1 MVESVRRFSSGGSN
15 SGRIAIPRFIG
26 KIFQHHIFMMVA
38 DSLNF
43 NKVQYLEQSS
53 YFLYQ
58 SSGQGFNF
66 ASSGK

>member
-1 MVESVRRFSSGGSN
+1 
-15 SGRIAIPRFIG
+15 
-26 KIFQHHIFMMVA
+26 MMVA

-43 NKVQYLEQSS
+43 NKVQYLEQST

-66 ASSGK
+66 DSSGKWKQEIMEETKRLQACDTLLVFLWQYHGTYLSGN